1 MQYISTD
8 SQLGNIVALTFGD
21 LGKATWAWTSF
32 IFLVFL
38 PVTLYFFYK
47 RWDYN
52 ALDTGEDTA
61 KGLGVNTER
70 ERIVGMILTS
80 VLSAIIVSF
89 FGIIAFIGL
98 LAPHIARM
106 IIGSDHRYLIPLSS
120 ILGAIILIIAD
131 GVGQVILYPSVI
143 PVGIITSMLGG
154 PLFIY
159 LLIRRYRNMFF
170 EVNGINFSYRS
181 RHVLENVSFKV
192 KEDDV
197 ISILGP
203 NGVGK
208 TTLIKCIGKVLTPNA
223 GSVFIE
229 GVDLHRMSKK
239 DIAKNIGYVA
249 QKSETSRTTVF
260 DSVLLGRKPHFE
272 WDASEKDVRLAGRV
286 LHLLGLDGLSLKYV
300 DEISGGEY
308 QLVQI
313 ARVLVQQPR
322 VILLDEPTS
331 SLDLSN
337 QHMIMHLI
345 RNIVKKNH
353 MAAIMV
359 IHDLNLAI
367 RHSDKF
373 VLMKDGVV
381 YATGGHEVIT
391 PENIKQVYNV
401 DAFVETVRGIP
412 VVIPI

>member
-1 MQYISTD
+1 M
-8 SQLGNIVALTFGD
+8 
-21 LGKATWAWTSF
+21 
-32 IFLVFL
+32 
-38 PVTLYFFYK
+38 
-47 RWDYN
+47 
-52 ALDTGEDTA
+52 
-61 KGLGVNTER
+61 
-70 ERIVGMILTS
+70 
-80 VLSAIIVSF
+80 
-89 FGIIAFIGL
+89 
-98 LAPHIARM
+98 
-106 IIGSDHRYLIPLSS
+106 
-120 ILGAIILIIAD
+120 
-131 GVGQVILYPSVI
+131 
-143 PVGIITSMLGG
+143 
-154 PLFIY
+154 
-159 LLIRRYRNMFF
+159 MFF
-170 EVNGINFSYRS
+170 EVKGIDFAYRS
-181 RHVLENVSFKV
+181 KRVLNGVSFTV

-197 ISILGP
+197 VSVLGP

-208 TTLIKCIGKVLTPNA
+208 TTLVKCIGKVLTPDA

-229 GVDLHRMSKK
+229 GSDLHRMNKK

-272 WDASEKDVRLAGRV
+272 WDITEKDIRLAGRV
-286 LHLLGLDGLSLKYV
+286 LHLLGLDELALKYV

-313 ARVLVQQPR
+313 ARVLVQQPK

-345 RNIVKKNH
+345 RNIIKKNH
-353 MAAIMV
+353 MAAIMI

-373 VLMKDGVV
+373 ILMKDGMV
-381 YATGGHEVIT
+381 YAVGGHEVIT
-391 PENIKQVYNV
+391 PESIKVVYKI
-401 DAFVETVRGIP
+401 DAYVESVRGIP

>member
-1 MQYISTD
+1 
-8 SQLGNIVALTFGD
+8 
-21 LGKATWAWTSF
+21 
-32 IFLVFL
+32 
-38 PVTLYFFYK
+38 
-47 RWDYN
+47 
-52 ALDTGEDTA
+52 
-61 KGLGVNTER
+61 
-70 ERIVGMILTS
+70 
-80 VLSAIIVSF
+80 
-89 FGIIAFIGL
+89 
-98 LAPHIARM
+98 
-106 IIGSDHRYLIPLSS
+106 
-120 ILGAIILIIAD
+120 
-131 GVGQVILYPSVI
+131 
-143 PVGIITSMLGG
+143 
-154 PLFIY
+154 
-159 LLIRRYRNMFF
+159 MFF

-181 RHVLENVSFKV
+181 RKVLDGVSFKV
-192 KEDDV
+192 QADDV
-197 ISILGP
+197 ISILGQ

-208 TTLIKCIGKVLTPNA
+208 TTLLKCIGKVLTPQA
-223 GSVFIE
+223 GAVFIE
-229 GVDLHRMSKK
+229 GANLHQLSKK
-239 DIAKNIGYVA
+239 HIAQNIGYVA

-313 ARVLVQQPR
+313 ARVLVQQPK

-345 RNIVKKNH
+345 QNIVKKNH

-373 VLMKDGVV
+373 VMMKNGLV
-381 YATGGHEVIT
+381 YAIGGHEVIT
-391 PENIKQVYNV
+391 PEKIKQVYNV
-401 DAFVETVRGIP
+401 DAFVEKVRGIP
-412 VVIPI
+412 VVVPI